1 MHTRRIRRG
10 AGHSWAA
17 AALVRLPSTA
27 SACTLLALL
36 TAPAYEARAET
47 GGLCAPAALERECA
61 LPGASGPVCSA
72 VRDALNGGDG
82 AADDRL
88 IALSLEQVSN
98 GETSN
103 APTNLQ
109 LINTRLIACGLS
121 RDGRTDMAAT
131 VLADAISVAHRTLP
145 TTSEPAGALPFL
157 AELIVT
163 QIDLGLREE
172 AVRSLQA
179 FDDLSGGLSP
189 LYSVVLAHIQLGGAL
204 QLRGEDDLAGTYF
217 TSSRILAP
225 LISGEAD
232 AAIPPGHHMLL
243 DLAQTQIDS
252 DAARQ
257 AAETLY
263 ALDQAAAALRS
274 GAETTRFKQ
283 GVDHQRAR
291 LRQ

>member
-1 MHTRRIRRG
+1 MFSV
-10 AGHSWAA
+10 SWLSKR
-17 AALVRLPSTA
+17 ALDL
-27 SACTLLALL
+27 TLLALL

-61 LPGASGPVCSA
+61 MPGASEPVCSA
-72 VRDALNGGDG
+72 VRDTLNGVDGD
-82 AADDRL
+82 ADDHLVARL

-98 GETSN
+98 GETSS

-121 RDGRTDMAAT
+121 RSGQTDMAAT

-145 TTSEPAGALPFL
+145 AISEPAGALTFL
-157 AELIVT
+157 AELIMT
-163 QIDLGLREE
+163 QIDLDLREE

-204 QLRGEDDLAGTYF
+204 QLRGEEDLAETYF

-225 LISGEAD
+225 LIPGEAD

-243 DLAQTQIDS
+243 DLAQTQINTG
-252 DAARQ
+252 AWRQ
-257 AAETLY
+257 AADTLDVLDRAVATLPRDADR
-263 ALDQAAAALRS
+263 AL
-274 GAETTRFKQ
+274 FKRAM
-283 GVDHQRAR
+283 DHQRDR